1 MCQGERVDPNDDLTC
16 YRSRVVNELIREKNR
31 LYLFSKQFRLKSKFG
46 LGNKMYQIQ
55 T

>member
-31 LYLFSKQFRLKSKFG
+31 LYLFDNIINNPFVVK
-46 LGNKMYQIQ
+46 IH
-55 T
+55 